1 MKNEN
6 KKSNVKK
13 KATSGFYIVLS
24 LCLVAVGVAAWSV
37 VQEFNGIEP
46 NSEYSEP
53 DNSYTEITEIPEAPV
68 DSNVTDIEYEEPE
81 PEPENTPANTTP
93 AIPTAEY
100 FLMPIDGNIIKV
112 YDNVT
117 LQYSATLG
125 DMRLHN
131 GIDIAAAA
139 GSAVK
144 SAGDGTVTEIYNDAA
159 LGTVVVIDHGNSVVA
174 KYCGLDSKTAVKSGD
189 TVNAGTELGT
199 LGIIPI
205 ESADESHLH
214 FEIFQNGTAVSPLE
228 KMGMED

>member
-13 KATSGFYIVLS
+13 KANSGFYIVLS

-37 VQEFNGIEP
+37 TQEFNTTEP
-46 NSEYSEP
+46 NLEYSEP
-53 DNSYTEITEIPEAPV
+53 DNSYIEITEIPEAPV
-68 DSNVTDIEYEEPE
+68 DSNVTDIEYEEPK
-81 PEPENTPANTTP
+81 PENTPANTTP
-93 AIPTAEY
+93 QIPTAEY
-100 FLMPIDGNIIKV
+100 FLMPVDGNIIKV

-131 GIDIAAAA
+131 GIDIAAAG

-174 KYCGLDSKTAVKSGD
+174 KYCGLEGQTAVKSGD
-189 TVNAGTELGT
+189 SVKAGTELGT

-214 FEIFQNGTAVSPLE
+214 FEIFENGEAVSPLK

>member
-6 KKSNVKK
+6 KKSNTKK
-13 KATSGFYIVLS
+13 KANSGFYIVLS

-37 VQEFNGIEP
+37 TQEFNGTEP

-68 DSNVTDIEYEEPE
+68 DSNVTDIEYEEPK
-81 PEPENTPANTTP
+81 PENAPANTTP
-93 AIPTAEY
+93 QIPTAEY
-100 FLMPIDGNIIKV
+100 FLMPVDGNIIKV

-117 LQYSATLG
+117 LQFSATLG

-131 GIDIAAAA
+131 GIDIAAAG
-139 GSAVK
+139 GSTVK

-174 KYCGLDSKTAVKSGD
+174 KYCGLESQTTVKSGE
-189 TVNAGTELGT
+189 TVKAGTELGT

-214 FEIFQNGTAVSPLE
+214 FEIFENGTAVSPLK

>member
-6 KKSNVKK
+6 KKNNAQK
-13 KATSGFYIVLS
+13 KANSGFYIVLS

-37 VQEFNGIEP
+37 TQEFSGTEP
-46 NSEYSEP
+46 NLEYSEP

-68 DSNVTDIEYEEPE
+68 DSNLTDIEYDEPE
-81 PEPENTPANTTP
+81 PQDTPASTTP
-93 AIPTAEY
+93 EIPTAEY
-100 FLMPIDGNIIKV
+100 FLMPIEGNIIKV

-125 DMRLHN
+125 DMRLHT
-131 GIDIAAAA
+131 GIDIAATG

-174 KYCGLDSKTAVKSGD
+174 KYCGLENETAVKSGD
-189 TVNAGTELGT
+189 TVKAGTELGT

-214 FEIFQNGTAVSPLE
+214 FEIFEGGTAVSPLQ
-228 KMGMED
+228 KMGMEN